1 MNRPFK
7 KYSGFL
13 SKYLKPLKWKI
24 AILTLL
30 LGINIALQLIS
41 PRIIRFFIDGAQ
53 KNAAPQKLIYAA
65 ILFMGAAI
73 LQQIIILLSTYVS
86 QKVGWRATNSLR
98 EDLIE
103 KVLGLDMDFHK
114 SHQPGELIE
123 RVDGDVTNL
132 FNYFSK
138 LFINLLSNGVL
149 LLGILVLLFLEDIR
163 IGLAL
168 TIFVAATIF
177 ILCKMQMKAISA
189 WDVEREADA
198 KMYGFLG
205 EGLTAIEDIRSNG
218 AVSYIMYGFQKQL
231 QKIYPIRVKA
241 NMRGYSMW
249 MITDGMFALG
259 IAASLGVGGYL
270 WKTGVIT
277 IGTVYLVFDYTR
289 RLEGPIRQ
297 IRAQLEDLQKA
308 GASIKR
314 VNELLGLESKLI
326 DGRGSKLEEGPISVS
341 VKDIS
346 FNYDSDAP
354 VLKDVSLS
362 LDKGKI
368 LGVLG
373 RTGSGKT
380 TLARL
385 IVRLYDIDNGEL
397 CLNGRG
403 IKSIP
408 LESLRKKVAYVT
420 QDVQL
425 FHATVR
431 DNITFFNRNIKDE
444 TILNTINEV
453 GLGKW
458 YESLKD
464 GLDTMIEAGGG
475 NLSSGEAQ
483 LLAFVRVFLK
493 NPGLVI
499 LDEASSRLDPITEGL
514 IEKAMSKLVE
524 NRTCIIIAHRLHTI
538 HRADDIL
545 ILDDGS
551 IIEYG
556 DRCELVE
563 DKDSNFYRLLQTGIE
578 EVLV

>member
-1 MNRPFK
+1 MNTPLK

-30 LGINIALQLIS
+30 LGMNIALQLIS

-53 KNAAPQKLIYAA
+53 KNAAPKKLIYAA
-65 ILFMGAAI
+65 VLFMGAAI
-73 LQQIIILLSTYVS
+73 LQQIIILLSTYLS

-149 LLGILVLLFLEDIR
+149 LLGILILLFLEDIR

-168 TIFVAATIF
+168 TIFVAATVF
-177 ILCKMQMKAISA
+177 ILCKMQMKATKA

-231 QKIYPIRVKA
+231 QKIYPIKVKA

-270 WKTGVIT
+270 WKAGVIT

-314 VNELLGLESKLI
+314 VNGLLTLDSKLI
-326 DGRGSKLEEGPISVS
+326 DGTGTKLEEGPISVS
-341 VKDIS
+341 VKDIA
-346 FNYDSDAP
+346 FNYDSDTP

-385 IVRLYDIDNGEL
+385 IVRLYDIENGEL
-397 CLNGRG
+397 CLNEKG

-425 FHATVR
+425 FNATVR
-431 DNITFFNRNIKDE
+431 DNITFFNRDITDE
-444 TILNTINEV
+444 TILNTINDI
-453 GLGKW
+453 GLGRW
-458 YESLKD
+458 YESFKD
-464 GLDTMIEAGGG
+464 GLDTMIDSGGG

-545 ILDDGS
+545 ILDNGS

-556 DRCELVE
+556 DRCELME

>member
-1 MNRPFK
+1 MNTPLK

-30 LGINIALQLIS
+30 LGMNIALQLIS
-41 PRIIRFFIDGAQ
+41 PRIVRFFIDGAQ
-53 KNAAPQKLIYAA
+53 KNAAPKKLIYAA
-65 ILFMGAAI
+65 VLFMGAAI
-73 LQQIIILLSTYVS
+73 LQQIIILLSTYLS

-149 LLGILVLLFLEDIR
+149 LLGILILLFLEDIR

-168 TIFVAATIF
+168 TIFVAATVF
-177 ILCKMQMKAISA
+177 ILCKMQMKATKA

-231 QKIYPIRVKA
+231 QKIYPIKVKA

-270 WKTGVIT
+270 WKAGVIT

-314 VNELLGLESKLI
+314 VNGLLTLDSKLI
-326 DGRGSKLEEGPISVS
+326 DGTGTKLEEGPISVS
-341 VKDIS
+341 VKDIA
-346 FNYDSDAP
+346 FNYDSDTP

-385 IVRLYDIDNGEL
+385 IVRLYDIENGEL
-397 CLNGRG
+397 CLNEKG

-425 FHATVR
+425 FNATVR
-431 DNITFFNRNIKDE
+431 DNITFFNRDITDE
-444 TILNTINEV
+444 TILNTINDI
-453 GLGKW
+453 GLGRW
-458 YESLKD
+458 YESFKD
-464 GLDTMIEAGGG
+464 GLDTMIDSGGG

-545 ILDDGS
+545 ILDNGS

-556 DRCELVE
+556 DRCELME

>member
-1 MNRPFK
+1 MNRSFK

-53 KNAAPQKLIYAA
+53 KNAAPKKLIYAA

-231 QKIYPIRVKA
+231 QKIYPIRLKA

-326 DGRGSKLEEGPISVS
+326 DGTGSKLEEGPISIS
-341 VKDIS
+341 AKDIA
-346 FNYDSDAP
+346 FNYDSDTP

-385 IVRLYDIDNGEL
+385 IVRLYDIENGEL

-444 TILNTINEV
+444 TILNTINAV
-453 GLGKW
+453 GLGTW

>member
-53 KNAAPQKLIYAA
+53 KNAAPKKLIYAA

-326 DGRGSKLEEGPISVS
+326 DGTGSKLEEGPISIS
-341 VKDIS
+341 AKDIA
-346 FNYDSDAP
+346 FNYDSDTP

-385 IVRLYDIDNGEL
+385 IVRLYDIENGEL

-464 GLDTMIEAGGG
+464 GLDTMIDAGGG

>member
-53 KNAAPQKLIYAA
+53 KNAAPKKLIYAA

-326 DGRGSKLEEGPISVS
+326 DGTGSKLEEGPISIS
-341 VKDIS
+341 AKDIA
-346 FNYDSDAP
+346 FNYDSDTP

-385 IVRLYDIDNGEL
+385 IVRLYDIENGEL

>member
-1 MNRPFK
+1 MNRSFK

-53 KNAAPQKLIYAA
+53 KNAAPKKLIYAA

-231 QKIYPIRVKA
+231 QKIYPIRLKA

-326 DGRGSKLEEGPISVS
+326 DGTGSKLEEGPISIS
-341 VKDIS
+341 AKDIA
-346 FNYDSDAP
+346 FNYDSDTP

-385 IVRLYDIDNGEL
+385 IVRLYDIENGEL

>member
-53 KNAAPQKLIYAA
+53 KNAAPKKLIYAA

-326 DGRGSKLEEGPISVS
+326 DGTGSKLEEGPISIS
-341 VKDIS
+341 AKDIA
-346 FNYDSDAP
+346 FNYDSDTP
-354 VLKDVSLS
+354 VLKDISLS

-385 IVRLYDIDNGEL
+385 IVRLYDIENGEL
-397 CLNGRG
+397 CLNGRS

-464 GLDTMIEAGGG
+464 GLDTMIDAGGG